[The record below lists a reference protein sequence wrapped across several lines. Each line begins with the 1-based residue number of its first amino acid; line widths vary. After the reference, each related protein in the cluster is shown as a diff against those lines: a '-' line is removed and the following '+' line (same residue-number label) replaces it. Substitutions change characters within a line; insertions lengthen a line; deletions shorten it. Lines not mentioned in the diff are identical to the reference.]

1 MWGED
6 GRGFENDIVQAE
18 DVVGEGW
25 VDRFDGELVM
35 CTKIDE
41 RMEEAAAVQ
50 MKTFMYSTVHLF
62 VVDNTP
68 VALSM

>member
-1 MWGED
+1 
-6 GRGFENDIVQAE
+6 
-18 DVVGEGW
+18 